1 MRCLLC
7 GKFSFKDLCKDCL
20 GLIVVKRTCRKLQDF
35 KVYGFF
41 DYDSISFLLHA
52 KYSVLGS
59 KVYRE
64 LSKLALKHLQA
75 QKKTYDCF
83 GVGVDDRI
91 SKQGYAHNAI
101 FLSHLKQVGLKPMYR
116 TIYASN
122 DVRYAGKS
130 LKFREQNPR
139 KFILQRE
146 VIGKEIVLVDD
157 IITSG
162 LTLLEAKE
170 FLEKHGAKVLCAFV
184 LADANTNL

>member
-1 MRCLLC
+1 MRCISC
-7 GKFSFKDLCKDCL
+7 GRFSFKILCKDCL
-20 GLIVVKRTCRKLQDF
+20 DLVALKHTCRDLNGF

-83 GVGVDDRI
+83 GVGIDDRI

-101 FLSHLKQVGLKPMYR
+101 FLNHLKQVGLKPMYR

-139 KFILQRE
+139 EFILKRE
-146 VIGKEIVLVDD
+146 VMNREIVLVDD
-157 IITSG
+157 VVTSG
-162 LTLLEAKE
+162 LTLLSAKE

-184 LADANTNL
+184 LADANINL